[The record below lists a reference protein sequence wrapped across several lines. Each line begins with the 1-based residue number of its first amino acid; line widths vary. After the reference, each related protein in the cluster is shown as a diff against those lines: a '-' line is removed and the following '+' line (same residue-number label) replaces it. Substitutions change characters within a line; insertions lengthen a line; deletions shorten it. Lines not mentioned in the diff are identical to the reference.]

1 MVLLARFLP
10 YGMSRGGDSQCDGD
24 DGYTN
29 SGQSVIISGGSGGN
43 EDNYGMIVVV
53 MVIMVVMVRMVVM
66 VIIMIVI
73 GMVLLEDSCA
83 MMKMMVGI

>member
-1 MVLLARFLP
+1 MVLLARFMP
-10 YGMSRGGDSQCDGD
+10 YGMSRGGDGQCDVD
-24 DGYTN
+24 DGNTN
-29 SGQSVIISGGSGGN
+29 SDQSVIISSGSGGN

-53 MVIMVVMVRMVVM
+53 MVIMVVM

-83 MMKMMVGI
+83 MMKVMVGI